1 MSVLFL
7 TSIWSM
13 KSSSTQ
19 ELVLNSKAKI
29 QNTAEKKCCSKI
41 KGTLNNQYKKKR
53 WVSQVY
59 KYEEKSRSSL
69 DRQCNPDQDK
79 DSSAVWDFI
88 LFSKRVC
95 VWILGE
101 PRSETQAWCGRRGLT
116 DMTRFAQSMTSS
128 PGDL

>member
-1 MSVLFL
+1 M
-7 TSIWSM
+7 
-13 KSSSTQ
+13 
-19 ELVLNSKAKI
+19 
-29 QNTAEKKCCSKI
+29 
-41 KGTLNNQYKKKR
+41 
-53 WVSQVY
+53 SQVY

-101 PRSETQAWCGRRGLT
+101 PQSETQAWCGRRGLT
-116 DMTRFAQSMTSS
+116 DMMRFAQSMTSS
-128 PGDL
+128 PGEL